1 MGMALEKQ
9 EINSRQRVYN
19 FLVNFITDNG
29 YATPVREIAE
39 GTDLKSTS
47 SVHEQLLMLERLG
60 KINVE
65 KGKTRAIRLE
75 GYKFVKVT

>member
-29 YATPVREIAE
+29 YAMSVREIAE

-47 SVHEQLLMLERLG
+47 SVHGQLLMLERLG